1 MGKVSPKS
9 SYKNMQKATKSTR
22 FFVDKQATEIAR
34 AANKPKQK

>member
-22 FFVDKQATEIAR
+22 FFVDKQATQVAR
-34 AANKPKQK
+34 AAKAPKPK